1 MTSFIIMLDKTN
13 CTHKMLASLTLW
25 KIFMEPNT
33 WIFFPTFYANM
44 NWQSTY
50 PKTLSFVHFSFEI
63 LKLWWMWS
71 YHRAYQRPVHH
82 HHYCLIPSKQGCLL
96 RSYLLRVQLILWFGM
111 FLAAIAI
118 PTQPSS
124 LGSLGVGTGTCW
136 RTPHKADEKWNKS
149 SKKRRKSNWG
159 SLVWLAF
166 RETRGEGIG
175 GRRRGRGR
183 GWGSLKKGP
192 SSRYPKWMDC
202 DLHDRPQKKGNIVNP
217 FNMLTNLWTSHF
229 ATLN

>member
-13 CTHKMLASLTLW
+13 CTHKMLASLTLS

-63 LKLWWMWS
+63 LKLWWMRS

-96 RSYLLRVQLILWFGM
+96 QFYLLRVQLILWFGM

-159 SLVWLAF
+159 SLGWLAF
-166 RETRGEGIG
+166 GETGEERELGEEEGD
-175 GRRRGRGR
+175 R
-183 GWGSLKKGP
+183 GP
-192 SSRYPKWMDC
+192 SKRAHLLGTRNEWIVTFMTD
-202 DLHDRPQKKGNIVNP
+202 HKKRG
-217 FNMLTNLWTSHF
+217 
-229 ATLN
+229 TLLIHSICSLICEQVTLLP